1 MFESLTDKLELTFK
15 RLRGQG
21 KITENNIDDALRE
34 VRLGLLGSRRP
45 PQSGRSF
52 SRRGQSQGDGSRG
65 APEPHAGAAVHRNRA
80 RRIGRRCWA
89 ATTSELDLKA
99 APPVVIMLVGL
110 QGSGKTTTLAK
121 LARYLKNE
129 KKRTPY
135 LVPADIYR
143 PAAIEQLKILGKE
156 LDLPVY
162 DSNPETSPVAI
173 CRQALDEAK
182 KKFCDVLLIDTAG
195 RLHIDEELMQE
206 LSAIKEAVNPHQIL
220 FVADSMTGQDAVNQ
234 ALGFDGKLGV
244 SGHDPDQARWRR
256 PRRRGAVD
264 PADGRQ
270 ADFIF
275 RRRRKA
281 RCSRT
286 VLSRPAGIAHSRHGR
301 RALADRQ
308 GAAKRRA
315 EGSREAP
322 DRRFR
327 KQQFTL
333 EEFQV
338 QLQQI
343 KRMGSMGSLLEM
355 IPGGK
360 KLASQVDA
368 EKAEKE
374 LKRVEAIINSMTIQE
389 RRNPALLNGSR
400 RRRIAEGSG
409 TTVTDINRLMKQF
422 LEMKKMMQRV
432 SKLGVRSLMSQMPN
446 PFH

>member
-21 KITENNIDDALRE
+21 KITEVNIDDALRE
-34 VRLGLLGSRRP
+34 VRLGLLEADVHLHVV
-45 PQSGRSF
+45 RSF
-52 SRRGQSQGDGSRG
+52 LDAVKVKAMGQEVLQSLT
-65 APEPHAGAAVHRNRA
+65 PEQQF
-80 RRIGRRCWA
+80 IGVVRDELV
-89 ATTSELDLKA
+89 SLLGGEYQELDLKA
-99 APPVVIMLVGL
+99 APPAVIMLVGL

-121 LARYLKNE
+121 LARYLRNE

-156 LDLPVY
+156 LELPVY
-162 DSNPETSPVAI
+162 DSNPDMSPVLI
-173 CRQALDEAK
+173 CRKSLDEARK
-182 KKFCDVLLIDTAG
+182 RFCDVLLIDTAG

-206 LSAIKEAVNPHQIL
+206 LSSIKEAVNPHQIL

-234 ALGFDGKLGV
+234 AIGFDGKLGLTGV
-244 SGHDPDQARWRR
+244 ILTKLDGDSRGGAALSIRQMVGKPILFSGVGEKLDALEPFYPDRLA
-256 PRRRGAVD
+256 
-264 PADGRQ
+264 
-270 ADFIF
+270 
-275 RRRRKA
+275 
-281 RCSRT
+281 SRILGMGD
-286 VLSRPAGIAHSRHGR
+286 VLSLI
-301 RALADRQ
+301 DRVQ
-308 GAAKRRA
+308 QNVEQNEA
-315 EGSREAP
+315 EKLQKA
-322 DRRFR
+322 FQ

-333 EEFQV
+333 EEFLV

-343 KRMGSMGSLLEM
+343 KRMGSMNSLLEM

-360 KLASQVDA
+360 KLASQVDG

-422 LEMKKMMQRV
+422 LEMKKMMQKV
-432 SKLGVRSLMSQMPN
+432 SKGGVRSLMSQMPN

>member
-15 RLRGQG
+15 HLRGQG
-21 KITENNIDDALRE
+21 KITETNIDDALRE
-34 VRLGLLGSRRP
+34 VRLGLLEADVHLRVV
-45 PQSGRSF
+45 RSF
-52 SRRGQSQGDGSRG
+52 LDAVKIKAMGQDVLQSLSPEQQFIGVVRDELVALLGGDYK
-65 APEPHAGAAVHRNRA
+65 
-80 RRIGRRCWA
+80 
-89 ATTSELDLKA
+89 ELDLKA

-162 DSNPETSPVAI
+162 DSNPDTSPVAI
-173 CRQALDEAK
+173 CHQALDEAK
-182 KKFCDVLLIDTAG
+182 RKFCDVLLIDTAG

-244 SGHDPDQARWRR
+244 SGVILTKLDGDSRGGAALSIRQMVGKPILFSGVGEKLEALEPFYPDRLA
-256 PRRRGAVD
+256 
-264 PADGRQ
+264 
-270 ADFIF
+270 
-275 RRRRKA
+275 
-281 RCSRT
+281 SRILGMGD
-286 VLSRPAGIAHSRHGR
+286 VLSLI
-301 RALADRQ
+301 DKVQ
-308 GAAKRRA
+308 QNVEQKEA
-315 EGSREAP
+315 EKLQTA
-322 DRRFR
+322 FQ

-333 EEFQV
+333 EEFLM

-343 KRMGSMGSLLEM
+343 KRMGSMNSLLEM

-360 KLASQVDA
+360 KLASQVDGD
-368 EKAEKE
+368 KAEKE
-374 LKRVEAIINSMTIQE
+374 LKRVEAIINSMTIDE

>member
-21 KITENNIDDALRE
+21 KITETNIDDALRD
-34 VRLGLLGSRRP
+34 VRLALLEADVHLQVVRTFLDSVKTKAMGQEVLKSLTPEQQFIGVVRDELIELLGGEY
-45 PQSGRSF
+45 Q
-52 SRRGQSQGDGSRG
+52 
-65 APEPHAGAAVHRNRA
+65 
-80 RRIGRRCWA
+80 
-89 ATTSELDLKA
+89 ELDLKT

-121 LARYLKNE
+121 LGRYLKKE

-143 PAAIEQLKILGKE
+143 PAAIEQLKILGNE
-156 LDLPVY
+156 LELPVF
-162 DSNPETSPVAI
+162 DSDPKLSAVSI
-173 CRQALDEAK
+173 CQRALDEAK
-182 KKFCDVLLIDTAG
+182 KKFCDLMLIDTAG

-206 LSAIKEAVNPHQIL
+206 LASIKDAVRPHQIL

-234 ALGFDGKLGV
+234 ALGFDGKLGL
-244 SGHDPDQARWRR
+244 SGIILTKLDGDARGGAALSIRQMVGKPILFSGIGEKLDALEPFYPDRLA
-256 PRRRGAVD
+256 
-264 PADGRQ
+264 
-270 ADFIF
+270 
-275 RRRRKA
+275 
-281 RCSRT
+281 SRILGMGD
-286 VLSRPAGIAHSRHGR
+286 VLSLI
-301 RALADRQ
+301 DKVQ
-308 GAAKRRA
+308 QNVEQKEA
-315 EGSREAP
+315 ERLQKA
-322 DRRFR
+322 FQ

-343 KRMGSMGSLLEM
+343 KRMGPVGGLLEM

-360 KLASQVDA
+360 KLASQVDGD
-368 EKAEKE
+368 KAEKE

-389 RRNPALLNGSR
+389 RRNPAILNGSR

-432 SKLGVRSLMSQMPN
+432 SKLGVKSLLSRMPN

>member
-1 MFESLTDKLELTFK
+1 MFESLTEKLELTFK

-21 KITENNIDDALRE
+21 KITESNIDDALRE
-34 VRLGLLGSRRP
+34 VRLGLLAADVHLKVV
-45 PQSGRSF
+45 RSF
-52 SRRGQSQGDGSRG
+52 LEAVKVKAMGQEVLQSLTPEQQFIGVVRDELVALLGGDYQ
-65 APEPHAGAAVHRNRA
+65 
-80 RRIGRRCWA
+80 
-89 ATTSELDLKA
+89 ELDLKA

-143 PAAIEQLKILGKE
+143 PAAIEQLKILAKE

-162 DSNPETSPVAI
+162 DSNPDTSPVAI
-173 CRQALDEAK
+173 CRQALDAAK
-182 KKFCDVLLIDTAG
+182 QKFCDVLLIDTAG

-244 SGHDPDQARWRR
+244 SGVILTKLDGDSRGGAALSIRQMVGKPILFSGVGEKLDALEPFYPDRLA
-256 PRRRGAVD
+256 
-264 PADGRQ
+264 
-270 ADFIF
+270 
-275 RRRRKA
+275 
-281 RCSRT
+281 SRILGMGD
-286 VLSRPAGIAHSRHGR
+286 VLSLI
-301 RALADRQ
+301 DKVQ
-308 GAAKRRA
+308 QNVEQKEA
-315 EGSREAP
+315 EKLQKA
-322 DRRFR
+322 FQ

-333 EEFQV
+333 EEFLV

-343 KRMGSMGSLLEM
+343 KRMGSMNSLLEM

-374 LKRVEAIINSMTIQE
+374 LKRVEAIIHSMTIEE

>member
-21 KITENNIDDALRE
+21 KITEKNIEDALRD
-34 VRLGLLGSRRP
+34 VRLALLEADVHIKVVKTFIESVRTKAMGQEVLQSLTPEQQFIKIVHEELVNLLGGEY
-45 PQSGRSF
+45 Q
-52 SRRGQSQGDGSRG
+52 D
-65 APEPHAGAAVHRNRA
+65 
-80 RRIGRRCWA
+80 
-89 ATTSELDLKA
+89 LDLKT

-121 LARYLKNE
+121 LARHLKRE

-143 PAAIEQLKILGKE
+143 PAAIEQLKILGRE
-156 LDLPVY
+156 LDLPVH

-173 CRQALDEAK
+173 CQQALEEAK
-182 KKFCDVLLIDTAG
+182 KRFCDVLLIDTAG

-206 LSAIKEAVNPHQIL
+206 LAAVKQAVQPHHIL

-234 ALGFDGKLGV
+234 AVGFDGKLGITGIILTKLDGDARGGAALSIRETV
-244 SGHDPDQARWRR
+244 GKPILFSGVGEKLEALEPFYPDRLA
-256 PRRRGAVD
+256 
-264 PADGRQ
+264 
-270 ADFIF
+270 
-275 RRRRKA
+275 
-281 RCSRT
+281 SRILGMGD
-286 VLSRPAGIAHSRHGR
+286 VLSLI
-301 RALADRQ
+301 DKVQ
-308 GAAKRRA
+308 QNVEQKEAARLQKA
-315 EGSREAP
+315 
-322 DRRFR
+322 FQ

-333 EEFQV
+333 EEFQI

-343 KRMGSMGSLLEM
+343 KRMGSMNSLLEM

-368 EKAEKE
+368 DKAEKE
-374 LKRVEAIINSMTIQE
+374 LKRVEAIINSMTLEE
-389 RRNPALLNGSR
+389 RRNPAILNGSR
-400 RRRIAEGSG
+400 RRRIAQGSG

-422 LEMKKMMQRV
+422 MEMKKMMQRV
-432 SKLGVRSLMSQMPN
+432 NKMGVRSLFSRTPN

>member
-21 KITENNIDDALRE
+21 KITESNIDDALRE
-34 VRLGLLGSRRP
+34 VRLGLLEADVHLRVV
-45 PQSGRSF
+45 RSF
-52 SRRGQSQGDGSRG
+52 LDAVKVKAMGQDVLQSLTPEQQFIGVVRDELVALLGGDYK
-65 APEPHAGAAVHRNRA
+65 
-80 RRIGRRCWA
+80 
-89 ATTSELDLKA
+89 ELDLKA

-162 DSNPETSPVAI
+162 DSNPETSPVTI

-206 LSAIKEAVNPHQIL
+206 LSAIKGAVNPHQIL

-244 SGHDPDQARWRR
+244 SGVILTKLDGDSRGGAALSIRQMVGKPILFSGVGEKLEALEPFYPDRLA
-256 PRRRGAVD
+256 
-264 PADGRQ
+264 
-270 ADFIF
+270 
-275 RRRRKA
+275 
-281 RCSRT
+281 SRILGMGD
-286 VLSRPAGIAHSRHGR
+286 VLSLI
-301 RALADRQ
+301 DKVQ
-308 GAAKRRA
+308 QNVEQKEA
-315 EGSREAP
+315 EKLQKA
-322 DRRFR
+322 FQ

-333 EEFQV
+333 EEFLL

-343 KRMGSMGSLLEM
+343 KRMGSMNSLLEM

-360 KLASQVDA
+360 KLASQVDG

-374 LKRVEAIINSMTIQE
+374 LKRVEAIINSMTIGE

-409 TTVTDINRLMKQF
+409 TTVTDINRLIKQF

>member
-1 MFESLTDKLELTFK
+1 MSWS
-15 RLRGQG
+15 
-21 KITENNIDDALRE
+21 A
-34 VRLGLLGSRRP
+34 LLG
-45 PQSGRSF
+45 
-52 SRRGQSQGDGSRG
+52 GDY
-65 APEPHAGAAVHRNRA
+65 
-80 RRIGRRCWA
+80 
-89 ATTSELDLKA
+89 SELDLKA

-206 LSAIKEAVNPHQIL
+206 LSAIKDAVKPHQIL

-244 SGHDPDQARWRR
+244 SGVILTKLDGDSRGGAALSIRQMVGKPILFSGVGEKLDALEPFYPDRLA
-256 PRRRGAVD
+256 
-264 PADGRQ
+264 
-270 ADFIF
+270 
-275 RRRRKA
+275 
-281 RCSRT
+281 SRILGMGD
-286 VLSRPAGIAHSRHGR
+286 VLSLI
-301 RALADRQ
+301 DKVQ
-308 GAAKRRA
+308 QNVEQKEA
-315 EGSREAP
+315 EKLQQA
-322 DRRFR
+322 FQ

-333 EEFQV
+333 EEFLV

-343 KRMGSMGSLLEM
+343 KRMGSMNSLLEM

-360 KLASQVDA
+360 KLASQVDGGEGRERA
-368 EKAEKE
+368 QTRRSDHSLDDDSRAAQPGAAQRQPQKAHRQRQRHHGHRYQSFDETVFRDEKNDAK
-374 LKRVEAIINSMTIQE
+374 
-389 RRNPALLNGSR
+389 G
-400 RRRIAEGSG
+400 
-409 TTVTDINRLMKQF
+409 
-422 LEMKKMMQRV
+422 
-432 SKLGVRSLMSQMPN
+432 
-446 PFH
+446 

>member
-21 KITENNIDDALRE
+21 KITEKNIDDALRD
-34 VRLGLLGSRRP
+34 VRLALLEADVHIKVVKNFLDSVKEKSMGQEVLQSLTPEQQFIKIVRDELVTLLG
-45 PQSGRSF
+45 
-52 SRRGQSQGDGSRG
+52 GDYR
-65 APEPHAGAAVHRNRA
+65 
-80 RRIGRRCWA
+80 
-89 ATTSELDLKA
+89 ELDLKT

-121 LARYLKNE
+121 LARHLQKD
-129 KKRTPY
+129 KQRSPY
-135 LVPADIYR
+135 LVPADVYR
-143 PAAIEQLKILGKE
+143 PAAIEQLKVLGRE
-156 LDLPVY
+156 LTLPVF
-162 DSNPETSPVAI
+162 DSDPAASPVAI
-173 CRQALDEAK
+173 CQRALDEAK

-206 LSAIKEAVNPHQIL
+206 LASIKDAVRPHHIL

-234 ALGFDGKLGV
+234 AMGFDGKLGL
-244 SGHDPDQARWRR
+244 SGIILTKLDGDARGGAALSIREMVGKPILFSGIGEKLDALEPFYPDRLA
-256 PRRRGAVD
+256 
-264 PADGRQ
+264 
-270 ADFIF
+270 
-275 RRRRKA
+275 
-281 RCSRT
+281 SRILGMGD
-286 VLSRPAGIAHSRHGR
+286 VLSLI
-301 RALADRQ
+301 DKVQ
-308 GAAKRRA
+308 QNVEQK
-315 EGSREAP
+315 EAQ
-322 DRRFR
+322 RLQQAFQ

-333 EEFQV
+333 EEFQL

-368 EKAEKE
+368 DKADQE

-400 RRRIAEGSG
+400 RRRIAQGSG

-422 LEMKKMMQRV
+422 MEMKKMMQRV
-432 SKLGVRSLMSQMPN
+432 SKGGMRSLLSRMPN
-446 PFH
+446 PFQ